1 MGRRLPDRHPDRDF
15 FILDV
20 TEAAPKDDMAS
31 MEHPIFSLSSR
42 PDMREL
48 DYEHAGQRLRVIPS
62 GKGLAT
68 ILDKDILLYCISKLV
83 HDLNRSIDVGP
94 TVELTAHE
102 VMVGTNWR
110 TTSASYQRF
119 EDALVRLRGTT
130 IVTDIRTNK
139 QLQTRGFGLIEAFE
153 IDRKDEHGEL
163 SPFGRMT
170 KVRITV
176 SDWTLRAVK
185 GMEVLSISGDYF
197 RLRRPLERRIYE
209 IARKHVGE
217 QARPFIIRVDTLQK
231 KVGSNSP
238 LKKFRFFLRE
248 IIEDGHIPDYD
259 LALDGD
265 RVVMTRKGRGR
276 ALTDLPLFSASLN
289 VSEAAMERAKR
300 AAPGYD
306 IHALKAEW
314 RAFVMGQEILPRNPD
329 SAFVGFCRKRH
340 ERMPVR

>member
-48 DYEHAGQRLRVIPS
+48 EYDHAGQRLRVVPS
-62 GKGLAT
+62 GRGLAT

-83 HDLNRSIDVGP
+83 HDLNRGVDVGP

-110 TTSASYQRF
+110 TTAASYQRF

-130 IVTDIRTNK
+130 IVTDIRTGAHV
-139 QLQTRGFGLIEAFE
+139 QTRGFGLIESFE
-153 IDRKDEHGEL
+153 IDRKDEQGRL

-197 RLRRPLERRIYE
+197 RLRRPLERRLYE

-217 QARPFIIRVDTLQK
+217 QARPFVIRVDTLQK

-259 LALDGD
+259 LALDGE
-265 RVVMTRKGRGR
+265 RVVMSRKGRARGPR
-276 ALTDLPLFSASLN
+276 GLPLFEASLE
-289 VSEAAMERAKR
+289 VSEAAMEKART
-300 AAPGYD
+300 AAPGFD
-306 IHALKAEW
+306 VHALRSEW
-314 RAFVMGQEILPRNPD
+314 RAFASAQGTLPRDPD

-340 ERMPVR
+340 AQASER